1 MRHEALSVGVLS
13 AKPPL
18 SGMGDER
25 FIPTATLVMKVGD
38 RIFYPCTDDT
48 PSFRSFFEML
58 EGELQITLR
67 NRGD

>member
-1 MRHEALSVGVLS
+1 MWHEVLSVGVLS
-13 AKPPL
+13 AKPRP

-38 RIFYPCTDDT
+38 RIFYPCTDDM

-58 EGELQITLR
+58 EGELQILLR
-67 NRGD
+67 DRGD

>member
-1 MRHEALSVGVLS
+1 ME
-13 AKPPL
+13 
-18 SGMGDER
+18 DER
-25 FIPTATLVMKVGD
+25 FVPTATLVMKVGD

-58 EGELQITLR
+58 EGELQILLR